1 MADTRDHYNA
11 GLVILGDL
19 KLLKEVDYAFH
30 MALGN
35 AKRIVN
41 HSIYP

>member
-11 GLVILGDL
+11 GLVILGDS

-30 MALGN
+30 MALRN
-35 AKRIVN
+35 TKRIGN